1 MEREYAAPLPLWLVT
16 AARSVPSRCNQRRRM
31 EPASIH
37 YFPLEWPFLL
47 GLFLLLS
54 LLVLLLE
61 LKILRYAYER
71 MGIPPRLVFAIL
83 LLTLVG
89 SSINIPLLRFP
100 ASAQSTHAVHRHHR
114 RHYVVPAAQP
124 ASGTILAIN
133 VGGAL
138 IPLLLSLYLVFRHRI
153 LLQSALAVAVVA
165 AVTHALAEPVHEV
178 GITLPIL
185 IPPVVAAITALVIG
199 WRRAGPL
206 AYVAGSMGTLIGAD
220 LMNLSK
226 IPSLGAPVAS
236 IGGAGTFDAVFL
248 VGIVAVLLA
257 SLVQP
262 RRQSAAYGSRS

>member
-1 MEREYAAPLPLWLVT
+1 
-16 AARSVPSRCNQRRRM
+16 M
-31 EPASIH
+31 EPTTLH

-47 GLFLLLS
+47 GLFLLFS
-54 LLVLLLE
+54 FLVLLIE
-61 LKILRYAYER
+61 LKVLRFAYER
-71 MGIPPRLVFAIL
+71 IGIPPRLVLVIL

-89 SSINIPLLRFP
+89 SSINIPLVRLAAPKAAPKVAPRI
-100 ASAQSTHAVHRHHR
+100 VLRHHR
-114 RHYVVPAAQP
+114 AHYVVPAARP
-124 ASGTILAIN
+124 SEGTIVAIN

-138 IPLLLSLYLVFRHRI
+138 IPALLSLYLLIKNRLFVKGTLAI
-153 LLQSALAVAVVA
+153 AAVALI
-165 AVTHALAEPVHEV
+165 THALATPVREV
-178 GITLPIL
+178 GITLPIF
-185 IPPVVAAITALVIG
+185 IPPIVAVVCALVLS

-220 LMNLSK
+220 LMNLGK

-262 RRQSAAYGSRS
+262 KAPKSAYSR